1 MVLLELSS
9 IQVENKW
16 RKNLLTSELLCQT
29 DILQLKQGFNLQI
42 KIIKISCPTLDNL
55 FGILGMT
62 SAMNFHNHC
71 GSCFVKKKNNN
82 QKTNKQTGFVKS
94 SSLRQPELSR

>member
-1 MVLLELSS
+1 MLVLLELSS

-16 RKNLLTSELLCQT
+16 RKNILTSELLCQT
-29 DILQLKQGFNLQI
+29 DILPLKQCFNLQI
-42 KIIKISCPTLDNL
+42 KIIKISCPTLYNL
-55 FGILGMT
+55 FEILGLT

-71 GSCFVKKKNNN
+71 GSCFVKRKK
-82 QKTNKQTGFVKS
+82 QPKNKKTGFVKS